1 MTWMMKFHSKKHSLL
16 TVFAVMGCLSASGAN
31 AGEADIVGATAI
43 ETGAGVWRIDATVRH
58 ADEGWDHYANNF
70 EVLAPDRSVLGIRS
84 LAHPHVN
91 EQPFTRSLGGVS
103 IPQGTKFVI
112 IRARDSVHEY
122 GGAEFQLELPG
133 S

>member
-1 MTWMMKFHSKKHSLL
+1 MTWMMKFRSKSYSILSVIALL
-16 TVFAVMGCLSASGAN
+16 GCLSGSGAN

-70 EVLAPDRSVLGIRS
+70 EVLAPDRSVLGVRT

-103 IPQGTKFVI
+103 IPMGTKYVI